1 MNEHLTLGDYASP
14 GTPALM
20 VQVRAWS
27 IGFSRCSVLLAL
39 MNLKGLSFAD
49 TDCLSPSGGSAGI
62 HWAVTIKGSTQLAEA
77 LKPTPPTGC
86 EEFLVGAELGGQ
98 GRGGSPGSGQEPAS
112 PCVNPLPS
120 SALEGPRDRALHGL
134 CHHPPGDLRQASHLS
149 ETLSSLPC
157 RGPW

>member
-1 MNEHLTLGDYASP
+1 
-14 GTPALM
+14 M

-49 TDCLSPSGGSAGI
+49 TDCLSPSGGSASI

-98 GRGGSPGSGQEPAS
+98 GRAAAQGLGR
-112 PCVNPLPS
+112 NWLLPV
-120 SALEGPRDRALHGL
+120 
-134 CHHPPGDLRQASHLS
+134 
-149 ETLSSLPC
+149 
-157 RGPW
+157 